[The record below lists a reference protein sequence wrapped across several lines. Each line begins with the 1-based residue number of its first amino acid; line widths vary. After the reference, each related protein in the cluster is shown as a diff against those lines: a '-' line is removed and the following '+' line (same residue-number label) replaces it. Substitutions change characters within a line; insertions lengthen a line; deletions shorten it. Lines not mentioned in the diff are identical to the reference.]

1 MPFVSGRG
9 KMREWEFC
17 QRVGTTPRSRRRSS
31 ETDDRAGWCLGRQAG
46 HSRPRCPFSP
56 QCVTSG
62 FPREMDTRRARTPPR
77 PECRSITAPVQG
89 SGLLWFKEPAFP
101 KIDYGAELE
110 EDPAAGVRVGSAAL
124 RRCWPHTG
132 QRRSPV
138 VLSRRIVRTCWLTP
152 KSTYHEAM
160 CDFSLRPWDM
170 RDPSYYRRTRCF
182 NSGRCRAQAD
192 PIHPAS
198 CRSVDGT
205 GGADGRGFAWMVQRP
220 AAEASFVMA
229 TQFGSRTVVRGA
241 PGGAGR
247 RRGALRVPAGGLATR
262 GRLGHRLKSAR
273 AATLST
279 SSVLPR
285 RSPVVLAM
293 VMQLVQCCSSH
304 SPLPFL
310 TKTRHVP
317 NPQRP
322 PHNAQV

>member
-160 CDFSLRPWDM
+160 CDFSL
-170 RDPSYYRRTRCF
+170 
-182 NSGRCRAQAD
+182 
-192 PIHPAS
+192 
-198 CRSVDGT
+198 
-205 GGADGRGFAWMVQRP
+205 
-220 AAEASFVMA
+220 
-229 TQFGSRTVVRGA
+229 
-241 PGGAGR
+241 
-247 RRGALRVPAGGLATR
+247 
-262 GRLGHRLKSAR
+262 
-273 AATLST
+273 
-279 SSVLPR
+279 
-285 RSPVVLAM
+285 
-293 VMQLVQCCSSH
+293 
-304 SPLPFL
+304 
-310 TKTRHVP
+310 
-317 NPQRP
+317 
-322 PHNAQV
+322 